1 MVLPRTP
8 IVLCELAEDMEY
20 EVKRKLEGNQSAQP
34 RIIFFL
40 LFNAILPE
48 TIK

>member
-20 EVKRKLEGNQSAQP
+20 EVKRKLEGNLSAQP
-34 RIIFFL
+34 RIIFL

>member
-20 EVKRKLEGNQSAQP
+20 EVKRKFEGILRTQP
-34 RIIFFL
+34 RENNFIIQRYL
-40 LFNAILPE
+40 TRNH
-48 TIK
+48 